1 LASYLSGVLIGEEL
15 RTQKLQEIRDVV
27 LIGAPALTA
36 RYALALRTLGIE
48 ARALGAEATWAG
60 AHALH
65 TAMRTPHAPGMRRP

>member
-15 RTQKLQEIRDVV
+15 RTQSLEGIGDVV

-36 RYALALRTLGIE
+36 RYALALETVGID
-48 ARALGAEATWAG
+48 ARVLGAEATWAG

-65 TAMRTPHAPGMRRP
+65 AVLRAGHS